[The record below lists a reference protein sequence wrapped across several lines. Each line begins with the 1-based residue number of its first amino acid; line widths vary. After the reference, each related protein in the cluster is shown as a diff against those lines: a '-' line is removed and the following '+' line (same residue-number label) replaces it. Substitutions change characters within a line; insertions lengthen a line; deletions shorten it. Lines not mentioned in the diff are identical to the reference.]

1 MVKTKGNLSSFGL
14 GTVQFGLDYGFTK
27 RKNQDEVND
36 ILNVA
41 VENNVTLID
50 TAREYGDSEE
60 KIGEFMKQ
68 YDNNFIIA
76 TKLSL
81 INNLN
86 NLNYS
91 FLNNH
96 IQTSIEE
103 SLSNLNLDKIPILL
117 LHQVDEQLYNNDDFW
132 NCITDLK
139 QDNLICDFGV
149 SVYDTSFTK
158 NIIEMHGD
166 IIDYLQIPYNLFD
179 KSFNCLFNDFKKNN
193 IDVIS
198 RSTFLKGIIPSPIEN
213 IPSELEDI
221 IPYKLKLNNIC
232 VDLNIDAAELATLF
246 VYYNQNISSTIFG
259 VDSPQELE
267 NNIKTINDFDKN
279 LLNNVDFDELT
290 VSDPRL
296 IDPRQ
301 WKEF

>member
-1 MVKTKGNLSSFGL
+1 MMKTKGKLSSFGL

-27 RKNQDEVND
+27 RKTQDEVND

-60 KIGEFMKQ
+60 KIGNFMKQ
-68 YDNNFIIA
+68 YDNNFIVA

-81 INNLN
+81 IKDLN

-91 FLNNH
+91 FLNKH
-96 IQTSIEE
+96 IQSSIDE

-117 LHQVDEQLYNNDDFW
+117 LHQVDEKLYNNADFW
-132 NCITDLK
+132 SCIADLK
-139 QDNLICDFGV
+139 QDNMICDFGV
-149 SVYDTSFTK
+149 SVYDTDFTK
-158 NIIEMHGD
+158 YIIERHGD
-166 IIDYLQIPYNLFD
+166 IIDYLQIPYNIFD
-179 KSFNCLFNDFKKNN
+179 KRFDCLSDEFEKYN

-213 IPSELEDI
+213 IPDELRDI
-221 IPYKLKLNNIC
+221 IPYKLKLNDIC
-232 VDLNIDAAELATLF
+232 NKLNIDAAELATLF

-267 NNIKTINDFDKN
+267 NNIKTINEFNQDI
-279 LLNNVDFDELT
+279 LNNVEFNKLT
-290 VSDPRL
+290 ISEPKL

-301 WKEF
+301 WNEF

>member
-1 MVKTKGNLSSFGL
+1 MVKKGKVSSFGL

-27 RKNQDEVND
+27 RKNQEEVNE

-60 KIGEFMKQ
+60 KIGKFMKQ

-81 INNLN
+81 IKDLN

-103 SLSNLNLDKIPILL
+103 SLFNLNLDKIPILL
-117 LHQVDEQLYNNDDFW
+117 LHQVDEQLYNNNDFW
-132 NCITDLK
+132 GCIADLK

-149 SVYDTSFTK
+149 SVYDTVFTK
-158 NIIEMHGD
+158 NIIEKHGD

-179 KSFNCLFNDFKKNN
+179 KRFNYMFNDFKKYN
-193 IDVIS
+193 IEVIS
-198 RSTFLKGIIPSPIEN
+198 RSTFLKGIIPSSIEN
-213 IPSELEDI
+213 IPVELEDI

-232 VDLNIDAAELATLF
+232 DELNIDAAELATLF

-279 LLNNVDFDELT
+279 LLKNIDFDDLT
-290 VSDPRL
+290 ILDSKL

>member
-1 MVKTKGNLSSFGL
+1 MVKTKGKLSNFGL

-27 RKNQDEVND
+27 RKTQDEVND

-60 KIGEFMKQ
+60 KIGEFIKQ

-81 INNLN
+81 IKNLN

-96 IQTSIEE
+96 IQTSIDE
-103 SLSNLNLDKIPILL
+103 SLANLNLDKIPILL
-117 LHQVDEQLYNNDDFW
+117 LHQVDEELYKNSDFW
-132 NCITDLK
+132 ACIADLK
-139 QDNLICDFGV
+139 QDNMICDFGV
-149 SVYDTSFTK
+149 SVYETDFTK
-158 NIIEMHGD
+158 ALIEKHGN
-166 IIDYLQIPYNLFD
+166 IIDYLQIPYNVFD
-179 KSFNCLFNDFKKNN
+179 KRFYCLSEEFEKYD

-213 IPSELEDI
+213 IPNELKEI
-221 IPYKLKLNNIC
+221 IPYKLKLNE
-232 VDLNIDAAELATLF
+232 VSAKLNINAAELATLF

-259 VDSPQELE
+259 VNSPQELE
-267 NNIKTINDFDKN
+267 NNIKTINKFNEDILK
-279 LLNNVDFDELT
+279 NVDFDEFT
-290 VSDPRL
+290 ISDLRL